1 MFREQLRIQNQN
13 SKNKVVSLYCANFTF
28 LICSVGSKQ
37 SHFDA
42 LMSGDI
48 SWLVVG

>member
-1 MFREQLRIQNQN
+1 MFREQLSIQNQN
-13 SKNKVVSLYCANFTF
+13 SKNKIVRLYCANFTF

-42 LMSGDI
+42 LMSSGI
-48 SWLVVG
+48 SWLVMG